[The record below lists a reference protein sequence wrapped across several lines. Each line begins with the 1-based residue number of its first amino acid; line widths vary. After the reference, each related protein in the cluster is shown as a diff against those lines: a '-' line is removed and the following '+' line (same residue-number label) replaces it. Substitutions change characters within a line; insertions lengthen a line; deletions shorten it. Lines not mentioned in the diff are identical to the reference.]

1 MDLVE
6 VLPRRLYLLASPVG
20 HAYLWCG
27 PDGLTLV
34 DTGMPG
40 SAPRIAEAVEALGF
54 RRQDVRQVLLTHG
67 HVDHV
72 GSAAEVAGWGDVVVA
87 AHRDEARVV
96 RGEAEHPPLVLAGWE
111 RHLYDQIHATMPTDP
126 PAPVRVDRE
135 LQDGDVID
143 LGGGVEAVAVA
154 VPGHTPGSLAFHLP
168 EERVLFTGDTIAR
181 APDGTVMLGVFN
193 TDPPRAAASMR
204 RQTALRPDIACFGH
218 GDPLTEDTATRLA
231 EAAARLSETVD
242 QLTEPPQPA

>member
-6 VLPRRLYLLASPVG
+6 VLPSRLFLLASPVG

-34 DTGMPG
+34 DTGLPG
-40 SAPRIAEAVEALGF
+40 SAPRIAAAVETLGF
-54 RRQDVRQVLLTHG
+54 RREDVRRVLLTHG

-87 AHRDEARVV
+87 AHRDEAPVV
-96 RGEAEHPPLVLAGWE
+96 RGEADSPPPVLSGWE

-126 PAPVRVDRE
+126 PAPVRVDLE
-135 LQDGDVID
+135 LRHGDVID

-154 VPGHTPGSLAFHLP
+154 VPGHTPGSVAFHLP
-168 EERVLFTGDTIAR
+168 RERVLFTGDTIAR

-193 TDPPRAAASMR
+193 ADPAEAAASMCH
-204 RQTALRPDIACFGH
+204 QAALRPEIACFGH
-218 GDPLTEDTATRLA
+218 GDPLTEDTAPRLA
-231 EAAARLSETVD
+231 EAAARLTQD
-242 QLTEPPQPA
+242 TDG